1 MSVKIYQERLSGKL
15 LSVFEEAIPE
25 WRPFRNRNYGYTP
38 IPDIAVGPFAIDE
51 NQEMEY
57 SQLVETHGQLIQSL
71 INRHNSNARLYAP
84 DQRIR
89 SVDSLIH
96 SNSNARCLFCIEI
109 ENQVTR
115 KHIIGGLI
123 NASALGRVAVL
134 IGWDDRKVQA
144 MFEQRMYMNFLQQ
157 VGKNHFYTNNVVIL
171 SPHQFEQCVDEYILQ
186 QAQR

>member
-1 MSVKIYQERLSGKL
+1 MLDAYFVLRLK
-15 LSVFEEAIPE
+15 
-25 WRPFRNRNYGYTP
+25 
-38 IPDIAVGPFAIDE
+38 
-51 NQEMEY
+51 
-57 SQLVETHGQLIQSL
+57 
-71 INRHNSNARLYAP
+71 
-84 DQRIR
+84 
-89 SVDSLIH
+89 
-96 SNSNARCLFCIEI
+96 
-109 ENQVTR
+109 NQVTR